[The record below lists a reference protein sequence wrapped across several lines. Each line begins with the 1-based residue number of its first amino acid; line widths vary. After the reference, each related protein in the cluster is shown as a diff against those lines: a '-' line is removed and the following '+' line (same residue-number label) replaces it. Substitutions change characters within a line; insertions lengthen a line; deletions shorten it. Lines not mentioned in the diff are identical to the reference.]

1 MAATQIGTTKG
12 VFGVTVQTGM
22 ILRSQDAAYTTEQ
35 KWLINEAGE
44 KGGLLMHGDTMSLT
58 LDALVPSA
66 SAFSARMATKLTL
79 ANSPTDFF
87 RSAPAANF
95 GDIVITGVT
104 EGKKNEDFHS
114 FSISCVASPFLDFDA
129 A

>member
-1 MAATQIGTTKG
+1 
-12 VFGVTVQTGM
+12 M

-44 KGGLLMHGDTMSLT
+44 KGGLLMHGDTLSVT

-87 RSAPAANF
+87 RAAPAANF